1 MADLANQRRLAASI
15 MKIGKSR
22 VRIDP
27 DRGEEVATAVTRA
40 DVRKLISG
48 GVISSVQKTGVSRGR
63 GRKIAQQKHKG
74 RRTGPGSRKGA
85 ANARTPRKA
94 RWVHQIRAL
103 RGELRTMREKGAI
116 DAAVYRDYYV
126 RAKGGQFRSRAHL
139 RSHMKTE
146 GALNEE
152 VML

>member
-1 MADLANQRRLAASI
+1 MADLKNQVRLASSV
-15 MKIGKSR
+15 MGVGKSR

-27 DRGEEVATAVTRA
+27 DRGDEVATAVTRA

-48 GVISSVQKTGVSRGR
+48 GVITSMQKAGVSRGR
-63 GRKIAQQKHKG
+63 GRKIASQKAKG

-85 ANARTPRKA
+85 QNARRPRKESWMM
-94 RWVHQIRAL
+94 RIRAL
-103 RGELRTMREKGAI
+103 RNELAVLREKGAI
-116 DAAVYRDYYV
+116 DASTYREYYV

-146 GALNEE
+146 GDLPEE
-152 VML
+152 VGA